1 MEEYVLTEE
10 GKWRF
15 GWIRDNMPT
24 ENEGYLILGYLYENG
39 TGTVDAIVSHTRLPR
54 DTVAHTLEWFK
65 YEHLVEE
72 KP

>member
-24 ENEGYLILGYLYENG
+24 ENEAYRILGYLYENG
-39 TGTVDAIVSHTRLPR
+39 TGTVDAITAHTRLPR
-54 DTVAHTLEWFK
+54 DEVAYTLESFK

-72 KP
+72 RT